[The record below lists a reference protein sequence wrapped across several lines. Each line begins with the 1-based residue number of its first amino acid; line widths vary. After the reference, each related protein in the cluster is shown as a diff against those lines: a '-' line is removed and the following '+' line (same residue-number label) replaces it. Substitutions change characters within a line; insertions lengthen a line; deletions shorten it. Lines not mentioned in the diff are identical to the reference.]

1 MSSPHF
7 VVLGN
12 EKGGTG
18 KSTLA
23 MHVIVHLLQNDR
35 SVGVIDLDSRQ
46 GSLTRYLDNRKAF
59 GKEHGLTL
67 QMPFYKLIKRSKLD
81 STRETEDEERGWLEQ
96 AIREMDAEIVIIDCP
111 GNDTWL
117 SRVAHTYADTL
128 LTPINDSFVDLDLIG
143 QVNVDGSKVI
153 KLSYY
158 SELVWDCRKARN
170 MNDRVSTDWVVTR
183 NRLASLT
190 SKNNR
195 RVERALESLRQ
206 KIDFRLV
213 PGLSERV
220 IYRELFP
227 KGLTMMDFG
236 KVSQIGKMQMSH
248 VTARQE
254 VRRLVESLNLPN
266 SGTSDQS

>member
-1 MSSPHF
+1 MDNPHF
-7 VVLGN
+7 IILGN

-23 MHVIVHLLQNDR
+23 MHVIVHLMHQGR
-35 SVGVIDLDSRQ
+35 SVSVIDLDSRQ
-46 GSLTRYLDNRKAF
+46 KSLTRYLDNRKAF
-59 GKEHGLTL
+59 SEEHGLQL
-67 QMPFYKLIKRSKLD
+67 SMPQYTVVDRSAQD
-81 STRETEDEERGWLEQ
+81 SVRDMEDEERAWLEQ
-96 AIREMDAEIVIIDCP
+96 AIQSMKADFIIIDCP

-143 QVNVDGSKVI
+143 QVTADGSKVI
-153 KLSYY
+153 KLNYY

-170 MNDRVSTDWVVTR
+170 MNDKESTDWVVTR

-190 SKNNR
+190 SRNNR
-195 RVERALESLRQ
+195 RVERALESLKR
-206 KIDFRLV
+206 KINFRVV

-220 IYRELFP
+220 IYRELFL

-236 KVSQIGKMQMSH
+236 KVQQIGKMQLSH
-248 VTARQE
+248 VTARKE
-254 VRRLVESLNLPN
+254 IRALVEALNLPL
-266 SGTSDQS
+266 D

>member
-1 MSSPHF
+1 MDNPHF
-7 VVLGN
+7 IILGN

-23 MHVIVHLLQNDR
+23 MHVIVHLLHQGR

-46 GSLTRYLDNRKAF
+46 KSLTRYLDNRKAF
-59 GKEHGLTL
+59 SEEHGLHL
-67 QMPFYKLIKRSKLD
+67 AMPEYTVVERSAED
-81 STRETEDEERGWLEQ
+81 SVRVMEDEERAWLEQ
-96 AIREMDAEIVIIDCP
+96 AIRSMNTDFILIDCP

-143 QVNVDGSKVI
+143 QVTADGSKVI
-153 KLSYY
+153 KLNYY

-170 MNDRVSTDWVVTR
+170 MNDKESTDWVVTR

-190 SKNNR
+190 SRNNR
-195 RVERALESLRQ
+195 RVERALESLKR
-206 KIDFRLV
+206 KINFRVV

-220 IYRELFP
+220 IYRELFL

-236 KVSQIGKMQMSH
+236 KVQQIGKMQLSH
-248 VTARQE
+248 VTARKE
-254 VRRLVESLNLPN
+254 IRALVEALNLPL
-266 SGTSDQS
+266 D

>member
-1 MSSPHF
+1 MDNPHF
-7 VVLGN
+7 IILGN

-23 MHVIVHLLQNDR
+23 MHVIVHLLQLDR

-46 GSLTRYLDNRKAF
+46 KSLTRYLDNRKAF
-59 GKEHGLTL
+59 SEEHGLHL
-67 QMPFYKLIKRSKLD
+67 SMPEYTVIERSALD
-81 STRETEDEERGWLEQ
+81 SVRNMEDEERTWLEE
-96 AIREMDAEIVIIDCP
+96 AIQSMRADFILIDCP

-143 QVNVDGSKVI
+143 QVTADGSKVI
-153 KLSYY
+153 KLNYY

-170 MNDRVSTDWVVTR
+170 MNDKESTDWVVTR

-190 SKNNR
+190 SRNNR
-195 RVERALESLRQ
+195 RVERALESLKQ
-206 KIDFRLV
+206 KINFRVV

-220 IYRELFP
+220 IYRELFL

-236 KVSQIGKMQMSH
+236 KVQQIGKMQLSH
-248 VTARQE
+248 VTARKE
-254 VRRLVESLNLPN
+254 IRTLVEALNLPL
-266 SGTSDQS
+266 D